1 MKILFDN
8 LLWNATLSALHADA
22 GYPVTNLRHFFLK
35 KLFKSTAVSDTVTI
49 SFTVDKSIDCCYLAL
64 TNAATATLKLYS
76 AAMALLATKTI
87 DIATLAVSFAAVSG
101 VRYATIELAATSP
114 ALVYLGTAALGVAYT
129 MPDPRHD
136 WKTGY
141 VDNSVASESADGQY
155 LVNKASVLRAY
166 DLNFFVQD
174 LAEYLEIFA
183 LVTAMERPV
192 FVDLFEGA
200 RTTAL
205 PMYSILDGG
214 ITNYSKDHNVHRF
227 SLRPR
232 EVR

>member
-8 LLWNATLSALHADA
+8 LLWDATLSALHADA

-35 KLFKSTAVSDTVTI
+35 KLFKSTAVLDTVTI
-49 SFTVDKSIDCCYLAL
+49 EFAEDESIDCCYLAL
-64 TNAATATLKLYS
+64 TNAATATLKLYN
-76 AAMALLATKTI
+76 AAMGLLATKTI

-101 VRYATIELAATSP
+101 VRYATIELTATSP
-114 ALVYLGTAALGVAYT
+114 ALVYLGTAALGVAYA

-136 WKTGY
+136 WKAGY
-141 VDNSVASESADGQY
+141 VDNSVASESAGGQY
-155 LVNKASVLRAY
+155 LVNKASALRAY

-174 LAEYLEIFA
+174 FADYLEIFA
-183 LVTAMERPV
+183 LVTAVERPV
-192 FVDLFEGA
+192 FVDLLEGA
-200 RTTAL
+200 RTTVL

-214 ITNYSKDHNVHRF
+214 ITNYSKDHNVYRF